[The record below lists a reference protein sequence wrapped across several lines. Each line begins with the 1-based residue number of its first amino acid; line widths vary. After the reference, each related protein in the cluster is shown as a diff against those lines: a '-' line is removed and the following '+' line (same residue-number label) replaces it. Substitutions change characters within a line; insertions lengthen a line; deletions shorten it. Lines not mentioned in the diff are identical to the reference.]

1 MLKFINK
8 FEFGN
13 TENEG
18 REHSLI
24 QKSLFQI
31 MRKNRSY
38 LIDGFFNSNSIVFSH
53 KMGGKYYVSRY
64 HNGKI
69 STFDIDG
76 KETSLEDAAEYLS
89 SIENTGELILQPWD
103 VMKLHQRKFPQ
114 EKKQLP
120 GVWYTVVGKSYVQG
134 ETPNISEFL

>member
-1 MLKFINK
+1 
-8 FEFGN
+8 
-13 TENEG
+13 
-18 REHSLI
+18 
-24 QKSLFQI
+24 
-31 MRKNRSY
+31 
-38 LIDGFFNSNSIVFSH
+38 
-53 KMGGKYYVSRY
+53 MGGKYYVSRY